1 VALPEPIKSDPP
13 PHTSLQTLAIWVLV
27 KAGNSGLENFVARFF
42 MRVGTKVI
50 PQNKVVL
57 FYPPYDGPP
66 LGAPLSLLCLASP
79 LLQAGFEVR
88 LIDNFISPDYEKAI
102 LREIEDALCLG
113 ISVLTGPHIGAA
125 IRVSRA
131 VKKLRPEMPII
142 FGGWHASLATEQTLR
157 EPFVDAIVRGQG
169 ELTFLELVQRIADGQ
184 EWQGVRGLSFKDS
197 EGSIVHEAERPVA
210 NINDLPAPAYHL
222 AEPGIYAAVSGIRQL
237 AYTSSVGCPYQCNY
251 CTDQV
256 FYKRRFNAYRVE
268 RVVNELAELV
278 PRYKIEHVP
287 LFDSNFLVD
296 RRRAVAIAKG
306 IVASKIKFQ
315 WDFQT
320 STDFLAL
327 MSEEEVC
334 ILAESGVH
342 HIGFGTESASQ
353 EVLALMNKRFQHV
366 EQMAET
372 ARKTHLAGIRVVFN
386 IILGYPGETD
396 AQRQQTFRIM
406 SDIARE
412 YSNVSFSPNIFT
424 PYPGIPIWPQLK
436 EMGVRE
442 PQSLEE
448 WESLALGTN
457 VLPWLR
463 GEELRKL
470 KRSLEYF
477 LLNSQLRKVTAT
489 IPWTRRNVRRLLGAP
504 IRWRIDK
511 SRYSFPWELWL
522 SRAVEKAV
530 TRRSLLTGQP
540 LAERTEEVC

>member
-1 VALPEPIKSDPP
+1 L
-13 PHTSLQTLAIWVLV
+13 
-27 KAGNSGLENFVARFF
+27 SG
-42 MRVGTKVI
+42 T
-50 PQNKVVL
+50 NKVVL

-79 LLQAGFEVR
+79 LLQSGFDVKLVDN
-88 LIDNFISPDYEKAI
+88 LIAPDYEATI
-102 LREIEDALCLG
+102 LREAEGALLLG

-125 IRVSRA
+125 VRVSKA
-131 VKKLRPEMPII
+131 VKRVNPTVPIV
-142 FGGWHASLATEQTLR
+142 FGGWHASLATQQTLR
-157 EPFVDAIVRGQG
+157 EPYVDAIVRGQG
-169 ELTFLELVQRIADGQ
+169 ELTLLELAQRIAKGQ
-184 EWQGVRGLSFKDS
+184 DWHGVRGLSFKDKD
-197 EGSIVHEAERPVA
+197 GQIVHEPERPVA
-210 NINDLPAPAYHL
+210 DVNTLPPPAYEL
-222 AEPGIYAAVSGIRQL
+222 ADPGVYARASGIRQL

-256 FYKRRFNAYRVE
+256 FYKRRFNAYRVD

-278 PRYKIEHVP
+278 PRYNVEHVP

-296 RRRAVAIAKG
+296 RKRAVAIAKG
-306 IVASKIKFQ
+306 IIASGTKFQ

-327 MSEEEVC
+327 MSEDDVRS
-334 ILAESGVH
+334 LAESGVH

-366 EQMAET
+366 DQMVET
-372 ARKTHLAGIRVVFN
+372 ARKTNLAGIHVVFN
-386 IILGYPGETD
+386 IILGYPGETEE
-396 AQRQQTFRIM
+396 QRQETFRIM
-406 SDIARE
+406 SDIAKE

-448 WESLALGTN
+448 WETLALGSN

-463 GEELRKL
+463 GEELCRL
-470 KRSLEYF
+470 RRSLEYF
-477 LLNSQLRKVTAT
+477 LLNNQIRKVTNK
-489 IPWTRRNVRRLLGAP
+489 IPWAKRSVRKMLGAP
-504 IRWRIDK
+504 VRWRIGK
-511 SRYSFPWELWL
+511 SRYSFPWELWV
-522 SRAVEKAV
+522 SRAVEKVV

-540 LAERTEEVC
+540 LAERTQEVC

>member
-1 VALPEPIKSDPP
+1 
-13 PHTSLQTLAIWVLV
+13 
-27 KAGNSGLENFVARFF
+27 
-42 MRVGTKVI
+42 
-50 PQNKVVL
+50 L

-79 LLQAGFEVR
+79 LLQAGFEVKLVDN
-88 LIDNFISPDYEKAI
+88 LISHDYEQTI
-102 LREIEDALCLG
+102 LRESEDALLLG

-131 VKKLRPEMPII
+131 VKKLRPTLPIV
-142 FGGWHASLATEQTLR
+142 FGGWHASLATQQTLR

-169 ELTFLELVQRIADGQ
+169 ELTLLELAQRIASGQ
-184 EWQGVRGLSFKDS
+184 EWHGIHGLSFKD
-197 EGSIVHEAERPVA
+197 GNGRIVHEPERLVA
-210 NINDLPAPAYHL
+210 DINTLPAPAYHL
-222 AEPGIYAAVSGIRQL
+222 ADPGIYADVSGVRQL
-237 AYTSSVGCPYQCNY
+237 PYTSSVGCPYACNY

-256 FYKRRFNAYRVE
+256 FYKRRFNAYQVD
-268 RVVNELAELV
+268 RVVNDLAEFV
-278 PRYKIEHVP
+278 PRYNIEHVP

-296 RRRAVAIAKG
+296 RKRAVAIAEG
-306 IVASKIKFQ
+306 IIANGVKFK

-327 MSEEEVC
+327 MSDDEVHL
-334 ILAESGVH
+334 LAESGVY

-366 EQMAET
+366 EQMVET
-372 ARKTHLAGIRVVFN
+372 ARKTNLVGITIVFN

-396 AQRQQTFRIM
+396 AQRQQTFRVM
-406 SDIARE
+406 SEIARE
-412 YSNVSFSPNIFT
+412 YPNVSFSPNIFT

-442 PQSLEE
+442 PQSFEE

-463 GEELRKL
+463 GEELRRL
-470 KRSLEYF
+470 RRSLEYF
-477 LLNSQLRKVTAT
+477 LLSNQIRKAT
-489 IPWTRRNVRRLLGAP
+489 KKIPWARRGVQRLLGAP
-504 IRWRIDK
+504 VRWRIGK

-522 SRAVEKAV
+522 SRAVEKVV

-540 LAERTEEVC
+540 LAERTQEVC

>member
-1 VALPEPIKSDPP
+1 M
-13 PHTSLQTLAIWVLV
+13 
-27 KAGNSGLENFVARFF
+27 SG
-42 MRVGTKVI
+42 T
-50 PQNKVVL
+50 NKVVL

-79 LLQAGFEVR
+79 LLQAGFDVK
-88 LIDNFISPDYEKAI
+88 LVDNLLCPDYEQVI
-102 LREIEDALCLG
+102 MRETEDALCLG

-125 IRVSRA
+125 VRVSRA
-131 VKKLRPEMPII
+131 VKRVRPKLPII
-142 FGGWHASLATEQTLR
+142 FGGWHSSLATHQTLS

-169 ELTFLELVQRIADGQ
+169 ELTLLELVHRIAAGQ
-184 EWQGVRGLSFKDS
+184 SWHGVRGISFK
-197 EGSIVHEAERPVA
+197 EGDGQIIHEPERPVA

-222 AEPGIYAAVSGIRQL
+222 ADPGIYAAASGLRQL

-251 CTDQV
+251 CTDMV

-268 RVVNELAELV
+268 RVVSELAEFV

-296 RRRAVAIAKG
+296 RKRAVAIAQG
-306 IVASKIKFQ
+306 IIASGVKFQ

-320 STDFLAL
+320 STDFLSL
-327 MSEEEVC
+327 MSEDDVRL
-334 ILAESGVH
+334 LAESGVQ

-353 EVLALMNKRFQHV
+353 EVLTMMNKRFQHV
-366 EQMAET
+366 EQMVET
-372 ARKTHLAGIRVVFN
+372 ARKTHLAGIHVVFN

-396 AQRQQTFRIM
+396 AHREQTFRVM
-406 SDIARE
+406 SDIAKD

-448 WESLALGTN
+448 WETLALGTN

-463 GEELRKL
+463 GEDLRRL
-470 KRSLEYF
+470 RRSLDYF
-477 LLNSQLRKVTAT
+477 LLNNQIRKVTKR
-489 IPWTRRNVRRLLGAP
+489 IPWAKRSVRRVLGAP
-504 IRWRIDK
+504 VRWRIGK
-511 SRYSFPWELWL
+511 SRYSFPWELWV
-522 SRAVEKAV
+522 SRAVEKLV
-530 TRRSLLTGQP
+530 RKRSLLTGRA
-540 LAERTEEVC
+540 LTEGTEQAC